1 MEILPRAVELARAR
15 GKDDALSH
23 VRRRL
28 PQILGVIVQKAEAG
42 DKECAIY
49 CVDRV
54 LGRPR
59 LELDQRVT
67 AKVGTP
73 SASEYLQACQ
83 EARKISAQFMLEEP
97 ERELPSPTREESHDP
112 VSEPDI
118 TATSE
123 RDVAESSLFGHH
135 EDIERND

>member
-1 MEILPRAVELARAR
+1 MSGKKGRSGRQPRAVELARAR

-28 PQILGVIVQKAEAG
+28 PEILEVIVQKAEAG

-59 LELDQRVT
+59 LELDQRVK
-67 AKVGTP
+67 AEIGTL
-73 SASEYLQACQ
+73 SASDYLQALR
-83 EARKISAQFMLEEP
+83 EAREIEAQFMLEEP
-97 ERELPSPTREESHDP
+97 ELPGPTTPSQDAPSDP
-112 VSEPDI
+112 VDGAGI
-118 TATSE
+118 
-123 RDVAESSLFGHH
+123 
-135 EDIERND
+135 